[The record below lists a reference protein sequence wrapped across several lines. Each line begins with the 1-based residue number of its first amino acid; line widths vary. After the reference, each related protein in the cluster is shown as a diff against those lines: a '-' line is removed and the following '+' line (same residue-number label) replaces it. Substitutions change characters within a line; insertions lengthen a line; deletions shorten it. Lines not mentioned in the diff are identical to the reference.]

1 VDGQNKILIL
11 LDLSPSD
18 LSIWDQVNFMD
29 LIQINS
35 PFPITD
41 YQVVRNLDGTVSIM
55 VGYSEDIQGQKIS
68 VSINP
73 NNTGLAALSRSPPTQ
88 TSLVIVP
95 DDN

>member
-1 VDGQNKILIL
+1 M

-41 YQVVRNLDGTVSIM
+41 YQVVRNSDGTVSIT
-55 VGYSEDIQGQKIS
+55 VGYSEDIQGQTIS